1 MKATKTKNTW
11 AAAGSLVIKKVIGA
25 GNIASYDLYYLLCL
39 ILNREAAKNL
49 GRSNKAAHQHSSI
62 HKIGTTSPLRVFGFT
77 PKLFLL
83 VLKKKKRCLK
93 GLWGAEVFCFGSCTH
108 TAFADVFRVFHKWL
122 YLFYW
127 YFILYHFAEVFF
139 MTWMRLDF

>member
-11 AAAGSLVIKKVIGA
+11 AAADSWVIKKVIGA

-62 HKIGTTSPLRVFGFT
+62 HKIGTSSPLRVFGFT
-77 PKLFLL
+77 LSYSYLFS
-83 VLKKKKRCLK
+83 KKRK
-93 GLWGAEVFCFGSCTH
+93 
-108 TAFADVFRVFHKWL
+108 DV
-122 YLFYW
+122 
-127 YFILYHFAEVFF
+127 
-139 MTWMRLDF
+139 